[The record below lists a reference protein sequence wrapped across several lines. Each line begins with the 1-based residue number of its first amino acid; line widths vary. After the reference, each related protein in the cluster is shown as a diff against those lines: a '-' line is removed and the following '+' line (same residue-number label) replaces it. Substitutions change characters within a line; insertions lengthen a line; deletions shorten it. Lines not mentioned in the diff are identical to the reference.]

1 MSAPTFGPGT
11 FGPRSVMVTITHLL
25 LARSVTRT
33 LVPIRKAVTETELS
47 AIGEDIDD
55 ILKAE
60 PRI

>member
-1 MSAPTFGPGT
+1 
-11 FGPRSVMVTITHLL
+11 MVTITHLL